1 MSGANAGI
9 ELDVRGRGRKA
20 VVIATLDG
28 GEEYVLGRGD
38 VTDPK
43 RRAKLVR
50 LLCDKFPQI
59 DGGEAEK
66 RIDEL
71 ALIGIERPRVDS
83 PAGEPD
89 DGADYLV
96 RDGCTYWRKV
106 NSEGAFDVLLAN
118 FSASIVREV
127 RKDDGV
133 EVLIE
138 YEIKALIDGREFTR
152 MVPARAFPAMN
163 WVGEMLGAR
172 AIVEPG
178 QGLRERFRTAIQKL
192 SRDSIRS
199 DTIFAHTGWR
209 KIEGHGWCY
218 LHQGGPIGPVGPIT
232 EIGVCLPGA
241 LVPLRLPWTNDAL
254 LNAASVR
261 AVLRLVRELPARIA
275 FPLVGSAFRAALGN
289 ASYSLFFVGTTGN
302 YKTELAT
309 LLQQFFG
316 VGFDVKHLPAS
327 WSSTS
332 NFIEQLGFVAKDA
345 VLVVDEFT
353 PTGSKVDVQRF
364 YREAE
369 RVLRAQGNHSARGRL
384 TAEAALKEAKPPR
397 GLYVVTGEDLP
408 PGESLLA
415 RCCVVEIDKGEVS
428 SELLTTFQ
436 TDAAAGEY
444 ARCMAAF
451 VQWLA
456 GRYEA
461 VQQRLRARI
470 AELRSA
476 GQSDSRHRRT
486 ASNIAEVTAAVEV
499 FLEFAQS
506 VPGVLGSQEANDLR
520 KACCDALNAV
530 ASEQS
535 AGQTGQ
541 SPALMFVQL
550 LQSALGSGAAHLRSV
565 DGGVPNVEN
574 PAAFGWRREATS
586 LVESDWRASGVCA
599 GWIDGDRVYLDG
611 AASLKAA
618 QSMSDDSNRIP
629 ISGRRLGKHLF
640 EKGLLASSDRT
651 SGHFTV
657 RRRINGALR
666 RVLELRLGVFTE
678 AVTAGTA
685 VSNAPPDLVRGDSD
699 RSKVTDLDTVS
710 VSDRSADVAEN
721 GPCGAECPNGPIGPV
736 IAEGV
741 GLGGANAQSRD
752 LDASA
757 WADDFEDFEGG
768 TR

>member
-1 MSGANAGI
+1 MSGASAGI
-9 ELDVRGRGRKA
+9 ELGIRGRGRRVSVTAKPE
-20 VVIATLDG
+20 G
-28 GEEYVLGRGD
+28 GEEYVLGSGD
-38 VTDPK
+38 LSSPK
-43 RRAKLVR
+43 LRAKLVTA
-50 LLCDKFPQI
+50 LIAKFPQI
-59 DGGEAEK
+59 DESEAER

-71 ALIGIERPRVDS
+71 ALRVAGRPHVDS
-83 PAGEPD
+83 LAEVHH
-89 DGADYLV
+89 DGADYFV

-106 NSEGAFDVLLAN
+106 SSEGTVDVLLAN
-118 FSASIVREV
+118 FSARIVREI

-133 EVLIE
+133 EVSIE
-138 YEIKALIDGREFTR
+138 YEIKALVDGTEVTH
-152 MVPARAFPAMN
+152 MVQARAFPAMT

-178 QGLRERFRTAIQKL
+178 QGTRERFRAAIQKL
-192 SRDSIRS
+192 GHEELQSE
-199 DTIFAHTGWR
+199 TVFAHTGWR
-209 KIEGHGWCY
+209 KLEGHGWCY
-218 LHQGGPIGPVGPIT
+218 LHGDGPIGPIGPIAGV
-232 EIGVCLPGA
+232 GVCLPGA
-241 LVPLRLPWTNDAL
+241 LASFRLPWTDDPVL
-254 LNAASVR
+254 KAASVR
-261 AVLRLVRELPARIA
+261 AVLRLLRELPARIGL
-275 FPLVGSAFRAALGN
+275 PLVGSAFRAVLGD
-289 ASYSLFFVGTTGN
+289 ASYSLFLVGTTGN
-302 YKTELAT
+302 FKTELAT

-332 NFIEQLGFVAKDA
+332 NFIEQLGFYAKDA

-364 YREAE
+364 HREAE

-384 TAEAALKEAKPPR
+384 TADATLKEAKPPR

-444 ARCMAAF
+444 ARCTATFA
-451 VQWLA
+451 QWLA

-470 AELRSA
+470 SELRA
-476 GQSDSRHRRT
+476 ANRSDSRHRRT
-486 ASNIAEVTAAVEV
+486 SSNIAEVTAAIEV

-506 VPGVLGSQEANDLR
+506 IPGVLEVQEAHDLQR
-520 KACCDALNAV
+520 ACSAALDAM

-535 AGQTGQ
+535 AGQTAQ
-541 SPALMFVQL
+541 APALMFVQL

-565 DGGVPNVEN
+565 DGGVPDVEN
-574 PAAFGWRREATS
+574 PAAFGWRRTTPS
-586 LVESDWRASGVCA
+586 LDEGEWQAASACV

-611 AASLKAA
+611 VASLKAA

-640 EKGLLASSDRT
+640 EKGLLASSDKA

-657 RRRINGALR
+657 RRSVNGATR
-666 RVLELRLGVFTE
+666 RVLELRLGVFTG
-678 AVTAGTA
+678 AVTTGTA
-685 VSNAPPDLVRGDSD
+685 VSTAPPDLVHGVSD
-699 RSKVTDLDTVS
+699 RSAVTDPDSVS
-710 VSDRSADVAEN
+710 VSDRAADVAVN
-721 GPCGAECPNGPIGPV
+721 GPCAAECPVGPIGPLV
-736 IAEGV
+736 QQR
-741 GLGGANAQSRD
+741 GGAAAVDSRMHENGE
-752 LDASA
+752 DAD
-757 WADDFEDFEGG
+757 ADDFEGG
-768 TR
+768 SL